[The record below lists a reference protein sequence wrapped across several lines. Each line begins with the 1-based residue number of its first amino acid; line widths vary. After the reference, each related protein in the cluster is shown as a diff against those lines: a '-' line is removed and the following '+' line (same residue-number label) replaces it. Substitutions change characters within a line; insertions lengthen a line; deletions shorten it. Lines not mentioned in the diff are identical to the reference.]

1 MSESPELTVHHLHL
15 SQSDRVIWLCEE
27 LGLPYQLKCYD
38 RDPVTSFAPAAY
50 RALHPIG
57 TAPVI
62 QDGSTVTLGETNA
75 IFEYLLAR
83 YDPQGKL
90 TLPPTH
96 PNYPDYVFWL
106 HHTNGGIQPALY
118 ELMFARMSALPENNP
133 ATQVMQGRLDR
144 SLAAMEAQLAKYP
157 FIAGENFTA
166 ADCMLLFPLT
176 TFRIFMPYSLEAYP
190 HIVSYLGRIGERSA
204 FVAAMEKGDP
214 GLKRP
219 MGAEGVVAAV
229 AGEESSQKA

>member
-1 MSESPELTVHHLHL
+1 MAESPELIIHHLRL

-27 LGLPYQLKCYD
+27 LGLPYQLQCYD

-50 RALHPIG
+50 RALHPVG

-75 IFEYLLAR
+75 VFEYLLAK
-83 YDPQGKL
+83 YDPQGQL
-90 TLPPTH
+90 SLPPTH

-106 HHTNGGIQPALY
+106 HHTNGGIQPALND
-118 ELMFARMSALPENNP
+118 LMFARMAALPADTP

-144 SLAAMEAQLAKYP
+144 SLAAMEAQLARYP
-157 FIAGENFTA
+157 FIAGETFTA

-190 HIVSYLGRIGERSA
+190 HIVSYLGRIGERRA
-204 FVAAMEKGDP
+204 LVVAMEKGDP

-219 MGAEGVVAAV
+219 MGAEGAV
-229 AGEESSQKA
+229 ADEEGPQKA

>member
-1 MSESPELTVHHLHL
+1 MAESPELIIHHLRL

-27 LGLPYQLKCYD
+27 LGLPYQLQCYD

-75 IFEYLLAR
+75 IFEYLLAK
-83 YDPQGKL
+83 YDPQGHL
-90 TLPPTH
+90 SLPPTH

-106 HHTNGGIQPALY
+106 HHTNGGIQPALND
-118 ELMFARMSALPENNP
+118 LLFARMAALPADTP

-144 SLAAMEAQLAKYP
+144 SLAAMEAQLARYP
-157 FIAGENFTA
+157 FIAGETFTA

-190 HIVSYLGRIGERSA
+190 HIVSYLGRIGERRA
-204 FVAAMEKGDP
+204 LVVAMEKGDP

-219 MGAEGVVAAV
+219 MGAEGAV
-229 AGEESSQKA
+229 ADEEGSQKA